1 MIIHKNFVNLGME
14 YKELKELLVR
24 NRSYRRFDESKRI
37 SGETLAELV
46 DLCRYCASGRNLQP
60 LKYRLV
66 YSEEEAGAVF
76 PLLAWAGYLTDWPG
90 PEAGERP
97 AAYIVQCLDKS
108 LTDNPMCD
116 DGLHLE
122 AITLGA
128 ACKGLGGCIIKSFN
142 RDGLKMLLDLPG
154 NLEPLHVLA
163 LGVPVEEV
171 IVEEMKGGDIKYW
184 RDDKRIHHVPKR
196 SLKEILV
203 K

>member
-1 MIIHKNFVNLGME
+1 MIRKNFINLGME
-14 YKELKELLVR
+14 YKELKELLIR

-37 SGETLAELV
+37 SEGTLVDLV

-60 LKYRLV
+60 LKYRV
-66 YSEEEAGAVF
+66 VATPEECEKVF
-76 PLLAWAGYLTDWPG
+76 PYLAWAGYLTDWAG

-97 AAYIVQCLDKS
+97 AAYIVQCLDKD

-122 AITLGA
+122 ALTLG
-128 ACKGLGGCIIKSFN
+128 CTSGGLGTCIIKSFD
-142 RDGLKMLLDLPG
+142 RDKLRAVLKLPE

-163 LGVPVEEV
+163 LGVPVEDVV
-171 IVEEMKGGDIKYW
+171 IEDMKDGNIKYW
-184 RDDKRIHHVPKR
+184 RDEKRIHHVPKR

>member
-1 MIIHKNFVNLGME
+1 MIRKNFINLGME
-14 YKELKELLVR
+14 YKELKELLIR

-37 SGETLAELV
+37 SEETLADLV

-60 LKYRLV
+60 LKYRAV
-66 YSEEEAGAVF
+66 STPEECEKVF
-76 PLLAWAGYLTDWPG
+76 PLLAWAGYLTDWAG
-90 PEAGERP
+90 PEVGERP
-97 AAYIVQCLDKS
+97 AAYIVQCLDKD

-122 AITLGA
+122 ALTLG
-128 ACKGLGGCIIKSFN
+128 CTSEGLGGCIIKSFN
-142 RDGLKMLLDLPG
+142 RDKLRAVLNLPE

-163 LGVPVEEV
+163 LGVPVENVV
-171 IVEEMKGGDIKYW
+171 IEDMKDGDIKYW
-184 RDDKRIHHVPKR
+184 RDEKRIHHVPKR